1 MFPSRDRLRLIP
13 YVTLHACKRH
23 MLRNDVSKMSLQKHI
38 YHILSCLKRA
48 AYVKATE
55 LADMVGETAHL
66 VDGETG
72 EIITSSDEFY
82 DDELADTNLECGF
95 DPYAGCYTDDC

>member
-1 MFPSRDRLRLIP
+1 MK
-13 YVTLHACKRH
+13 YY
-23 MLRNDVSKMSLQKHI
+23 I
-38 YHILSCLKRA
+38 YIENRMVVEVEGSEA
-48 AYVKATE
+48 AYTAYVKATE

-82 DDELADTNLECGF
+82 DDELVDANLECGF
-95 DPYAGCYTDDC
+95 DPYMGCYTDDC

>member
-1 MFPSRDRLRLIP
+1 MK
-13 YVTLHACKRH
+13 YY
-23 MLRNDVSKMSLQKHI
+23 I
-38 YHILSCLKRA
+38 YIENRMVVEVEGSEA
-48 AYVKATE
+48 AYTAYVKATE
-55 LADMVGETAHL
+55 LADMIGETAHL

-82 DDELADTNLECGF
+82 DDELADANLECDF

>member
-1 MFPSRDRLRLIP
+1 MK
-13 YVTLHACKRH
+13 YY
-23 MLRNDVSKMSLQKHI
+23 I
-38 YHILSCLKRA
+38 YIENRMVVEVKDSESA
-48 AYVKATE
+48 YIAYVKATE

-82 DDELADTNLECGF
+82 DDELADDNLECGF

>member
-1 MFPSRDRLRLIP
+1 MK
-13 YVTLHACKRH
+13 YY
-23 MLRNDVSKMSLQKHI
+23 I
-38 YHILSCLKRA
+38 YIENRMVVEVEGSEAAYA

-55 LADMVGETAHL
+55 LADMTGETAHL

-82 DDELADTNLECGF
+82 DDELADANLECGF

>member
-1 MFPSRDRLRLIP
+1 MK
-13 YVTLHACKRH
+13 YY
-23 MLRNDVSKMSLQKHI
+23 I
-38 YHILSCLKRA
+38 YIENRMVIEVEGSESA
-48 AYVKATE
+48 YTAYVKAIE
-55 LADMVGETAHL
+55 LADMTGETAHL

-82 DDELADTNLECGF
+82 DDELADDNLECGF

>member
-1 MFPSRDRLRLIP
+1 MKYYIYIENRMVVEVEGSEAA
-13 YVTLHACKRH
+13 YV
-23 MLRNDVSKMSLQKHI
+23 
-38 YHILSCLKRA
+38 

-55 LADMVGETAHL
+55 LADMTGETAHL

-82 DDELADTNLECGF
+82 DDELEDDNLECGF
-95 DPYAGCYTDDC
+95 DPCAGCYTDDC